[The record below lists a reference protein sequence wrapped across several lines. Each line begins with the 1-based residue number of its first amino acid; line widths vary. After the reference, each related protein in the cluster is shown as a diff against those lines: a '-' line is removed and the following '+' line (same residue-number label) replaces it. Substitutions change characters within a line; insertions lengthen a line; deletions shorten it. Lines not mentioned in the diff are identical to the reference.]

1 MHTFIYVGIYH
12 FFPWILWKSRCHIL
26 VNFPYYLKKKIMFHT
41 AKIWILCIQHN
52 HKSYLYSL
60 DLEAFRWIYFHI
72 LFVCGMYICFLLFGL
87 GRTLIHR
94 KEGILLPLPQQNI
107 VETKNE
113 WIYKESSIKFA
124 LLKEQDIFIFY
135 ILIFGSFLKMILCL
149 DKLKILTLSGHGPK
163 KIILVLFSFHPF
175 LKRAN
180 LFNKY

>member
-1 MHTFIYVGIYH
+1 
-12 FFPWILWKSRCHIL
+12 
-26 VNFPYYLKKKIMFHT
+26 
-41 AKIWILCIQHN
+41 
-52 HKSYLYSL
+52 
-60 DLEAFRWIYFHI
+60 
-72 LFVCGMYICFLLFGL
+72 MYICFLLFGL

-124 LLKEQDIFIFY
+124 FLKEQDIFIFY